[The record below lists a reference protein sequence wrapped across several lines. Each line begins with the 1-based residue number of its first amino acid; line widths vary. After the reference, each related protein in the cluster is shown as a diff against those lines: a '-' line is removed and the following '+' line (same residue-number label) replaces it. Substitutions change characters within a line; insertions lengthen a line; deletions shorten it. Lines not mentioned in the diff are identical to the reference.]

1 MAPLSTYNNS
11 KKMEKIL
18 MERKEYSAGMV
29 KLSFWFQEFRKVIQ
43 YLNSGKTL
51 EEIHEL
57 NLNENIFGAPTSARA
72 KQIFTTVSSRVQSLD
87 QIFYSLF
94 DQSDISTQKI
104 IVLIAIMKTDS
115 LFFDF
120 VYEILREK
128 LIIGDHELEDKDI
141 RIFFKDKQLQNGKVA
156 KWKDYTLHRLGNCYK
171 TMLMEASIIDRSKG
185 SRKILSPILDKRL
198 EDCLKT
204 NGMEI
209 FIHALMGVR

>member
-1 MAPLSTYNNS
+1 MD
-11 KKMEKIL
+11 
-18 MERKEYSAGMV
+18 RKEYSAGMV

-72 KQIFTTVSSRVQSLD
+72 KQIFTTVSNRVQSLD

-104 IVLIAIMKTDS
+104 IVIIAIMKTDS

-120 VYEILREK
+120 VYEVFREK
-128 LIIGDHELEDKDI
+128 LIIGNDELEDKDI
-141 RIFFKDKQLQNGKVA
+141 RIFFKDKQLQDSKVA
-156 KWKDYTLHRLGNCYK
+156 TWKDYTLHRLGNCYK
-171 TMLMEASIIDRSKG
+171 TILMEAGITNRSKG
-185 SRKILSPILDKRL
+185 SRKILRPVLDKRL
-198 EDCLKT
+198 EDCLNS